1 MEQQDEK
8 PLGVTQSLTTAFS
21 CLLHCV
27 TLPTGCLYPG
37 HWVWR
42 HLCMAGKEGHQGGE
56 EGCLQE
62 RCGEYI
68 VVPPLVSN

>member
-1 MEQQDEK
+1 
-8 PLGVTQSLTTAFS
+8 
-21 CLLHCV
+21 
-27 TLPTGCLYPG
+27 
-37 HWVWR
+37 
-42 HLCMAGKEGHQGGE
+42 MAGKEGHQGGE